1 MLKRLA
7 SLLAVAVTVVGASG
21 CYTVN
26 ADLPG
31 TLRGDVAESDVE
43 RVGTIT
49 VQKSQWFF
57 LWGLVGEAPKDFVAG
72 ELKKQVQ
79 AKGADGVA
87 NLTWQSQFGCV
98 DLLAMGCTGGCV
110 TPRSYKVTGDLVR
123 IKKSPLAGKPA
134 KAAEA
139 PLPPSPTTVADAQ
152 RF

>member
-1 MLKRLA
+1 MNTILRPLA
-7 SLLAVAVTVVGASG
+7 AAVAAVALGGG

-31 TLRGDVAESDVE
+31 TLRGDIADADVE
-43 RVGTIT
+43 RVGPVTIE
-49 VQKSQWFF
+49 QGQWFF
-57 LWGLVGEAPKDFVAG
+57 LWGLVGETPEDLVAA

-98 DLLAMGCTGGCV
+98 DLLAATCTAGCV
-110 TPRSYKVTGDLVR
+110 TPRTYKVTGDIVR
-123 IKKSPLAGKPA
+123 IKKAPLAGKPA

-139 PLPPSPTTVADAQ
+139 PLPPSPTVVAEAQ
-152 RF
+152 QF